1 MYFARTDH
9 SILNDEKENKRHD
22 FLENVNLVDTSKAN
36 DKLKQKRKLY
46 KGMGHAGGYV
56 SHNDDEFKEL
66 LRAQASM
73 AAMAQVL
80 P

>member
-1 MYFARTDH
+1 M
-9 SILNDEKENKRHD
+9 N

-36 DKLKQKRKLY
+36 DKLKQKRKLC
-46 KGMGHAGGYV
+46 KGMGHAGGYAG
-56 SHNDDEFKEL
+56 HDDEEFEEL

-73 AAMAQVL
+73 AATGQVK